1 MGNIVKKPSEGFG
14 KDVESSLETAADAA
28 SAGTYVSLSFDASQW
43 ALLRR
48 LRAGAEAHRRRGV
61 FRA

>member
-1 MGNIVKKPSEGFG
+1 MGNIVMKPSEGFR
-14 KDVESSLETAADAA
+14 KDVESSLGTAADAG
-28 SAGTYVSLSFDASQW
+28 SAGAHVCPSFDASQW

-48 LRAGAEAHRRRGV
+48 LRAGAEAHRRRGA